1 MADDIAEILIPEAE
15 VQAKVR
21 ELGRAISR
29 DYAGKDL
36 VLISVLRG
44 GFVFLADLCRAIT
57 LPVTIDVMAV
67 SSYGPDAR
75 PVGVVKILKDL
86 DDSVTDREILVVE
99 DVIDT
104 GLTLSYLLRNL
115 EPRAP
120 ASLKVC
126 VLLDKPAR
134 RIVDLPIAYRG
145 FEVPD
150 KFVVGCGLDY
160 RQRYRNL
167 PYIAILTKEAVD
179 RLNRHLVY
187 SVSPARYEGGGRGHQ
202 L

>member
-1 MADDIAEILIPEAE
+1 MSRKPSGHVHGEMADDIAEILIPEAE
-15 VQAKVR
+15 IQAKVR

-44 GFVFLADLCRAIT
+44 GFVFLADLCRVIT

-75 PVGVVKILKDL
+75 PLGVVKILKDL
-86 DDSVTDREILVVE
+86 DESVTDREILVVE

-150 KFVVGCGLDY
+150 KFVVGYGLDY

-167 PYIAILTKEAVD
+167 PYIGILTKEAVD
-179 RLNRHLVY
+179 RWNR
-187 SVSPARYEGGGRGHQ
+187 Q
-202 L
+202 

>member
-1 MADDIAEILIPEAE
+1 MSRKPSGHVQGEMADDIAEILIPEAE
-15 VQAKVR
+15 IQAKVR

-44 GFVFLADLCRAIT
+44 GFVFLADLCRVIT

-75 PVGVVKILKDL
+75 PLGVVKILKDL
-86 DDSVTDREILVVE
+86 DESVTDREILVVE

-150 KFVVGCGLDY
+150 KFVVGYGLDY
-160 RQRYRNL
+160 RQLYRNL
-167 PYIAILTKEAVD
+167 PYIGILTKEAVD
-179 RLNRHLVY
+179 RWNR
-187 SVSPARYEGGGRGHQ
+187 Q
-202 L
+202 

>member
-1 MADDIAEILIPEAE
+1 VSRKPSGHVQGEMADDIAEILIPEAE

-75 PVGVVKILKDL
+75 PLGVVKILKDL

-179 RLNRHLVY
+179 RLNR
-187 SVSPARYEGGGRGHQ
+187 Q
-202 L
+202 

>member
-1 MADDIAEILIPEAE
+1 MSRKPPGGVQGEMPDDVAEILIPEAE
-15 VQAKVR
+15 LQAKVR
-21 ELGRAISR
+21 ELGGVISR

-44 GFVFLADLCRAIT
+44 GFIFLADLCRAVT

-75 PVGVVKILKDL
+75 PLGVVKILKDL
-86 DDSVTDREILVVE
+86 DESVTDREILVVE

-145 FEVPD
+145 FEIPD
-150 KFVVGCGLDY
+150 KFVVGYGLDY

-167 PYIAILTKEAVD
+167 PYVATLTKEAVD
-179 RLNRHLVY
+179 RLNRH
-187 SVSPARYEGGGRGHQ
+187 
-202 L
+202 

>member
-1 MADDIAEILIPEAE
+1 MSRKPSGHVQGEMADDIAEILIPEAE

-44 GFVFLADLCRAIT
+44 GFVFLADLCRVIT

-75 PVGVVKILKDL
+75 PLGVVKILKDL
-86 DDSVTDREILVVE
+86 DESVTDREILVVE

-150 KFVVGCGLDY
+150 KFVVGYGLDY

-167 PYIAILTKEAVD
+167 PYIGILTKEAVD
-179 RLNRHLVY
+179 RWNR
-187 SVSPARYEGGGRGHQ
+187 Q
-202 L
+202 

>member
-1 MADDIAEILIPEAE
+1 MSRKPSGHVQGEMADDIAEILVPEAE
-15 VQAKVR
+15 IQAKVR

-44 GFVFLADLCRAIT
+44 GFVFLADLCRVIT

-75 PVGVVKILKDL
+75 PLGVVKILKDL
-86 DDSVTDREILVVE
+86 DESVTDREILVVE

-150 KFVVGCGLDY
+150 KFVVGYGLDY

-167 PYIAILTKEAVD
+167 PYIGILTKEAVD
-179 RLNRHLVY
+179 RWNR
-187 SVSPARYEGGGRGHQ
+187 Q
-202 L
+202 

>member
-1 MADDIAEILIPEAE
+1 MSRKPSGHVQGEMADDIAEILIPEAE

-44 GFVFLADLCRAIT
+44 GFVFLADLCRAVT

-75 PVGVVKILKDL
+75 PLGVVKILKDL
-86 DDSVTDREILVVE
+86 DESVTDREILVVE

-167 PYIAILTKEAVD
+167 PYIGILTKEAVD
-179 RLNRHLVY
+179 RLNR
-187 SVSPARYEGGGRGHQ
+187 Q
-202 L
+202 

>member
-1 MADDIAEILIPEAE
+1 MSRKPSGHVQGEMADDIAEILIPEAE

-44 GFVFLADLCRAIT
+44 GFVFLADLCRVIT

-75 PVGVVKILKDL
+75 PLGVVKILKDL
-86 DDSVTDREILVVE
+86 DESVTDREILVVE

-167 PYIAILTKEAVD
+167 PYIGILTKEAVD
-179 RLNRHLVY
+179 RLNR
-187 SVSPARYEGGGRGHQ
+187 Q
-202 L
+202 

>member
-1 MADDIAEILIPEAE
+1 MSRKPSGHVQGEMADDIAEILIPEAE

-44 GFVFLADLCRAIT
+44 GFVFLADLCRVIT

-75 PVGVVKILKDL
+75 PLGVVKILKDL
-86 DDSVTDREILVVE
+86 DESVTDREILVVE

-150 KFVVGCGLDY
+150 KFVVGYGLDY

-167 PYIAILTKEAVD
+167 PYVGILTKEAVD
-179 RLNRHLVY
+179 RLNR
-187 SVSPARYEGGGRGHQ
+187 Q
-202 L
+202 

>member
-1 MADDIAEILIPEAE
+1 MGAELSRGQFRHAGAWVADDIAEILIPEAD

-21 ELGRAISR
+21 ELGDKISS
-29 DYAGKDL
+29 DYAGRDL

-44 GFVFLADLCRAIT
+44 GFIFLADLCRAIA
-57 LPVTIDVMAV
+57 LPVTIDLMAV
-67 SSYGPDAR
+67 SSYGPGAR
-75 PVGVVKILKDL
+75 PSGVVKILKDL
-86 DDSVTDREILVVE
+86 DESIAGREVLVIE
-99 DVIDT
+99 DIIDT

-134 RIVDLPIAYRG
+134 RIADLPIAYRG

-150 KFVVGCGLDY
+150 KFVVGYGLDY
-160 RQRYRNL
+160 RQMYRNL
-167 PYIAILTKEAVD
+167 PFIATLTKEALD
-179 RLNRHLVY
+179 RLNR
-187 SVSPARYEGGGRGHQ
+187 Q
-202 L
+202 

>member
-44 GFVFLADLCRAIT
+44 GFVFLADLCRVIT

-75 PVGVVKILKDL
+75 PLGVVKILKDL
-86 DDSVTDREILVVE
+86 DESVTDREILVVE

-179 RLNRHLVY
+179 RLNR
-187 SVSPARYEGGGRGHQ
+187 Q
-202 L
+202 

>member
-1 MADDIAEILIPEAE
+1 VSRKPSGHVQGEMADDIAEILIPEAE

-44 GFVFLADLCRAIT
+44 GFVFLADLCRVIT

-75 PVGVVKILKDL
+75 PLGVVKILKDL
-86 DDSVTDREILVVE
+86 DESVTDREILVVE

-150 KFVVGCGLDY
+150 KFVVGYGLDY

-167 PYIAILTKEAVD
+167 PYIGILTKEAVD
-179 RLNRHLVY
+179 RLNR
-187 SVSPARYEGGGRGHQ
+187 Q
-202 L
+202 